1 MPADV
6 TAKGESVAN
15 LADIGG
21 TITGI
26 MLSRTQLPMLPVF
39 CLLSL
44 GYLYASR
51 KEVGSVR
58 LPYLNRARLAF
69 AARTYLAT
77 GVVPDPV
84 MANANEPLLP
94 RGPYGQVCQCF
105 CLHPKAR
112 YPPPSTPPGPHLHRS
127 LLPCQH
133 LTASHMILGS
143 TVLSFNLNLACQA
156 CAA

>member
-1 MPADV
+1 MCLHLSADV

-26 MLSRTQLPMLPVF
+26 MLSRTQLPMVPVF
-39 CLLSL
+39 CLLSV
-44 GYLYASR
+44 GYLYASC

-84 MANANEPLLP
+84 LANANEPLLP
-94 RGPYGQVCQCF
+94 WGPYGQVRNAF
-105 CLHPKAR
+105 ALHSCLPL
-112 YPPPSTPPGPHLHRS
+112 PPFAS
-127 LLPCQH
+127 LPI
-133 LTASHMILGS
+133 S
-143 TVLSFNLNLACQA
+143 
-156 CAA
+156 